1 MAAGRQGAANDDREG
16 EHCPSVSGPPQ
27 LGCGVRLTARG
38 RQRGAPIFVA
48 SFGWTVESVSLQ
60 SALPSSGCWGRKT
73 VGEQTKETRF
83 KTIIRCVRTTGR
95 EGAFASPAAEP
106 CSPALGFD
114 PLAGSAAGRCYVGLS
129 PRTELPG
136 YVRRK
141 PAEAGWVLA
150 SDALPGVSAFRIA
163 STCYVFRQGSRL
175 QAAICFPVAQRFDLR
190 AEGRCR
196 NLTCFRS
203 PVAACDAAIW
213 ETVLV
218 STGVFNG
225 RQRKRLLFVPSG
237 VNAAA
242 EQRRVRLCGSTGAEA
257 VSCRLSFCWGFGFP
271 AGAAGGVVR
280 PFLAIIL
287 RRCWG

>member
-1 MAAGRQGAANDDREG
+1 MLDSTEVEPPSGGGLFYVARELDSRAGISELHRLIIPGASEQREVRVFCRACLFPLTVR
-16 EHCPSVSGPPQ
+16 EL
-27 LGCGVRLTARG
+27 LGRGVRRSGCVL
-38 RQRGAPIFVA
+38 QD
-48 SFGWTVESVSLQ
+48 VSL
-60 SALPSSGCWGRKT
+60 S
-73 VGEQTKETRF
+73 
-83 KTIIRCVRTTGR
+83 
-95 EGAFASPAAEP
+95 AAERIP
-106 CSPALGFD
+106 
-114 PLAGSAAGRCYVGLS
+114 PLDLCRVRLRGYALS
-129 PRTELPG
+129 PGTEVPG
-136 YVRRK
+136 YVRWK

-150 SDALPGVSAFRIA
+150 SDAPPGVSAFRIT

-196 NLTCFRS
+196 KLTCFRS
-203 PVAACDAAIW
+203 PVAACGAAIW

-225 RQRKRLLFVPSG
+225 RQRKRLLFVRSG

-242 EQRRVRLCGSTGAEA
+242 DQRRVRLCGCTGAEA

-280 PFLAIIL
+280 PFLAIIV